1 MSIHPEK
8 RQMVFIHSVS
18 RRRYVP
24 QDRSPLLAL
33 PGEIRNLIYETVLT
47 DPVRSV
53 FDYELKYGPK
63 VWGDGSVSE
72 NYETQ
77 GPPRHLHRPSSAPL
91 RLAILQT
98 CRQIYR
104 EAYQI
109 YYACHTFE
117 FRYTEDL
124 RLFLKEVGKRRRRE
138 ITSLGI
144 DISDISDVR
153 RPAVISLLRECV
165 KLRHLQLV
173 CGSSFPQYPDS
184 RHILCLRALGGLRGL
199 ERVEIY
205 SGCWLRKPRGVDMKG
220 KSCDWPYCP
229 WCKLDLEE
237 LKVEVEE
244 TMTRPHERKRL
255 EALRISSKVQRVEEL
270 GRAKRPGQLHPVG
283 KVFCGNMTA
292 RNDM

>member
-1 MSIHPEK
+1 MTQSRAKAQHQGYLFNRSSEATLRYIFTANVSIHPEK
-8 RQMVFIHSVS
+8 KQMVFIHSGP
-18 RRRYVP
+18 RRRYLS
-24 QDRSPLLAL
+24 QDRSSLLAL

-72 NYETQ
+72 NYEIQ
-77 GPPRHLHRPSSAPL
+77 GPPRHLHRPSSTPL

-104 EAYQI
+104 EAYHI

-144 DISDISDVR
+144 DISDMSDMR
-153 RPAVISLLRECV
+153 RPAVVSLLGECV

-173 CGSSFPQYPDS
+173 CGSSLPQYPDS

-205 SGCWLRKPRGVDMKG
+205 SGCWLR
-220 KSCDWPYCP
+220 
-229 WCKLDLEE
+229 
-237 LKVEVEE
+237 
-244 TMTRPHERKRL
+244 
-255 EALRISSKVQRVEEL
+255 
-270 GRAKRPGQLHPVG
+270 
-283 KVFCGNMTA
+283 
-292 RNDM
+292 